1 MPNPKLPKVAKNHLA
16 FSSPNH
22 GITQTQ
28 NVLEQLLL
36 IVEFFIYFVLI
47 LGCDSYC

>member
-16 FSSPNH
+16 FSSLSH

-28 NVLEQLLL
+28 NVLEQLLRMMTL
-36 IVEFFIYFVLI
+36 ELNFGLHVT
-47 LGCDSYC
+47 G

>member
-22 GITQTQ
+22 GITQM
-28 NVLEQLLL
+28 LEQLLL
-36 IVEFFIYFVLI
+36 TVEFFIYFVLI